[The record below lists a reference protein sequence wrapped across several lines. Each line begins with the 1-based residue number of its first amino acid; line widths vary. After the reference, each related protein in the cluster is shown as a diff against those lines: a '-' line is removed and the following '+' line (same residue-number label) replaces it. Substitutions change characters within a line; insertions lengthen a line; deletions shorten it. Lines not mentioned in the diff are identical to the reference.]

1 MELNTADTHAAASH
15 ETRAGTYAHTKC
27 AILPQLLLLSSSSVT
42 IAALPRD
49 SDTGMGLYKQRGPS
63 GRSRP
68 FIQQISQKPGVLRC
82 ADDRIIGRAEKGV
95 EPSV

>member
-49 SDTGMGLYKQRGPS
+49 SDTVMGLYKQRGPS
-63 GRSRP
+63 GRSNGRSYSE
-68 FIQQISQKPGVLRC
+68 FLRNRVFYGVRTTGL
-82 ADDRIIGRAEKGV
+82 
-95 EPSV
+95 